1 MLRLN
6 IRHTLPQ
13 IGIRSEMSTLS
24 SRIVQPRSHSD
35 YQAPRS
41 NQSMTQA
48 TIEIDSYPSRKSYGA
63 RTNADLISERA
74 QQGYQDI
81 RSTASEHTQKAWS
94 IIDNAAKKG
103 NNEINNQYKR
113 ELSSEISKTRHI
125 EAQAIP
131 DPEIRGVPAQLSGEI
146 DPGHYSWNVDVQPRA
161 EVNFNRGGI
170 EIYLQQEGNIR
181 QWVTEDRYDIYA

>member
-13 IGIRSEMSTLS
+13 IGIRTHLSTLS
-24 SRIVQPRSHSD
+24 AHMVRPEAHSE

-63 RTNADLISERA
+63 RKDSDFAAERG
-74 QQGYQDI
+74 QQGLSDV
-81 RSTASEHTQKAWS
+81 RSATSGHTNKAWS
-94 IIDNAAKKG
+94 FINNAAKQGTDEVVNQAKG
-103 NNEINNQYKR
+103 EI
-113 ELSSEISKTRHI
+113 SSEISQKRII

-131 DPEIRGVPAQLSGEI
+131 DPTVRGIPAEQ
-146 DPGHYSWNVDVQPRA
+146 VR
-161 EVNFNRGGI
+161 
-170 EIYLQQEGNIR
+170 
-181 QWVTEDRYDIYA
+181 

>member
-13 IGIRSEMSTLS
+13 IGLRTQLSTLS
-24 SRIVQPRSHSD
+24 AHMVQPTAHSE

-41 NQSMTQA
+41 NQTMRQA

-63 RTNADLISERA
+63 RKDADFAAERGQKGYSDVRSSTSGHA
-74 QQGYQDI
+74 QE
-81 RSTASEHTQKAWS
+81 TWS
-94 IIDNAAKKG
+94 IINNAAKKG
-103 NNEINNQYKR
+103 VDEIVNQAKG
-113 ELSSEISKTRHI
+113 EISSEISKKRII

-131 DPEIRGVPAQLSGEI
+131 DPTVRGIPAELSGDI
-146 DPGHYSWNVDVQPRA
+146 DPGYYRWNVDVQPTA
-161 EVNFNRGGI
+161 EVNFNRGNV
-170 EIYLQQEGNIR
+170 EVYMKQQGDLR